1 MDKDFNVE
9 IKVRNGRLLSAIR
22 RTYGT
27 IAEMCRQT
35 KLSAHRTSA
44 LVTMRVAPTKGNG
57 EPTEMALN
65 VAAAVGM
72 DFEDLWPKHMERLR
86 RKKASFEIEMSAE
99 EVQSLPQYMNGE
111 NLIDYRDTITAI
123 QERLSPRERDVIR
136 WRFEENLTYHDIARK
151 LGVGRERI
159 RQIEAKAFRK
169 MRWWA
174 ARKKID
180 KSILL
185 DRD

>member
-35 KLSAHRTSA
+35 KLNPNRISA
-44 LVTMRVAPTKGNG
+44 LVTMRCAPTKENG
-57 EPTEMALN
+57 EPTEMAFN
-65 VAAAVGM
+65 VAAALGM
-72 DFEDLWPKHMERLR
+72 DFEDLWPKHMERLK

-99 EVQSLPQYMNGE
+99 EVQSIPQYTNRE
-111 NLIDYRDTITAI
+111 NLIDYRDAITAV
-123 QERLSPRERDVIR
+123 QERLSRREKDVIR
-136 WRFEENLTYHDIARK
+136 WRFQENLTFDDIARK
-151 LGVGRERI
+151 LGVGRERV

-180 KSILL
+180 KSVLL

>member
-22 RTYGT
+22 RKFGT
-27 IAEMCRQT
+27 MSEMCRQT
-35 KLSAHRTSA
+35 NISINRVSS
-44 LVTMRVAPTKGNG
+44 LVTMRSVPLKKNG
-57 EPTEMALN
+57 EPTSAALN
-65 VAAAVGM
+65 IAAALGM
-72 DFEDLWPKHMERLR
+72 DFEDLWPKHMEKMK

-99 EVQSLPQYMNGE
+99 EVQSIPQYMNGE
-111 NLIDYRDTITAI
+111 SLIDYREAITAI

-136 WRFEENLTYHDIARK
+136 WRFEENLTLDDIGRM

-169 MRWWA
+169 MKWWA

-180 KSILL
+180 NSILL